1 MRAHSTLSQ
10 EQEQQQQQEE
20 VKQKFAGVILRAAP
34 AAKNGRRVKMS
45 KGKNANGKNAGGK
58 IAKE

>member
-34 AAKNGRRVKMS
+34 AAKNQICSVWKVKF
-45 KGKNANGKNAGGK
+45 
-58 IAKE
+58 